1 MAKTVQIG
9 NQFFDYPEQG
19 EGAGHGQ
26 EATDAFVAVTEVLK
40 DLQGPN
46 DILETTA
53 VLANNQ
59 TTPANIPGLSFDT
72 ATVRRIEI
80 QFIIK
85 RIYDAGAST
94 VLESGTVNGNYDG
107 IDFDISIESVGQD
120 TGVTLSIS
128 PSGQFQYTS
137 TNLTNHVSSEIKFRA
152 KTLDE

>member
-1 MAKTVQIG
+1 MRKVQIG
-9 NQFFDYPEQG
+9 NEFYDYPEAG
-19 EGAGHGQ
+19 EGSGHGD
-26 EATDAFVAVTEVLK
+26 EATEAFVAVTDVLK

-59 TTPANIPGLSFDT
+59 TTLANIPGLSFDT
-72 ATVRRIEI
+72 GTVRRIEV

-85 RIYDAGAST
+85 RIYDAGTST
-94 VLESGTVNGNYDG
+94 VLESGTINGNYDG

-120 TGVTLSIS
+120 TGVTLSING
-128 PSGQFQYTS
+128 SGQFQYTS
-137 TNLTNHVSSEIKFRA
+137 SNLINHVSSEIKFRA